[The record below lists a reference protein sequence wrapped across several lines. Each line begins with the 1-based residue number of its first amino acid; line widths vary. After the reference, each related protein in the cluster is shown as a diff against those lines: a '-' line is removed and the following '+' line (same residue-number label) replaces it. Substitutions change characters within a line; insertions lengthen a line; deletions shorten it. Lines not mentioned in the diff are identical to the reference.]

1 MKPLLLF
8 LGTVAVAF
16 SEWLMF
22 ELLRTP
28 YRPPHDMLTF
38 LGAEK
43 YGLVAFMTFVG
54 IAWAIGVVLIVAT
67 TKLTIRDLLAFIML
81 VAAILALVQY
91 IVRHPHR
98 PVTPWE
104 LLWS

>member
-1 MKPLLLF
+1 MKRLWLF
-8 LGTVAVAF
+8 LGTIAVALA
-16 SEWLMF
+16 EWLMF

-28 YRPPHDMLTF
+28 YGPPHDMGTF
-38 LGAEK
+38 LGTEK

-54 IAWAIGVVLIVAT
+54 VAWAICVLLIVAT
-67 TKLTIRDLLAFIML
+67 TKFTIRDLLAFITL

-91 IVRHPHR
+91 AVRHPHR